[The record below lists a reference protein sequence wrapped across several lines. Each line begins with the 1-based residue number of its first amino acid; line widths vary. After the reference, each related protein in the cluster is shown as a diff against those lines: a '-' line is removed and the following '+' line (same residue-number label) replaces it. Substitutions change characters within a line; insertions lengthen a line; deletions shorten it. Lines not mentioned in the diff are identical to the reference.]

1 MERLGM
7 LRGVR
12 MASVGAF
19 VLIRRMLRLI
29 CGRRFALIT
38 VAMAIVVAYQ
48 LTDDLFIS
56 YGTVGAD
63 SLLGIDLPPLFMAA
77 MTMGG
82 SEAFA
87 LLLPL
92 ALLADS
98 AWSFRNGYLSLLV
111 ARGVDSVRLSLS
123 CMAAFMIATVL
134 SFAVVAL
141 ATGAVCAL
149 VCSGS
154 FETELINMADTDFAP
169 MLSWGAAGSAG
180 LIALQLV
187 SCLAIAAVTGFIA
200 LAVPRPIFA
209 MVFWPALWA
218 IQCFTPVGSA
228 LWSCSLPSTWAP
240 PDLFGFIAG
249 LPLGDARL
257 VVPYLLDVLLV
268 AVAMV
273 AVSVGAAAM
282 VHGSVARDR
291 RWALWRKSCV

>member
-1 MERLGM
+1 M
-7 LRGVR
+7 LLRQLLR
-12 MASVGAF
+12 M
-19 VLIRRMLRLI
+19 I
-29 CGRRFALIT
+29 CRRRFLVFTAT
-38 VAMAIVVAYQ
+38 MTFVVLYQ
-48 LTDDLFIS
+48 LADDLYVS
-56 YGTVGAD
+56 YGVVGAD
-63 SLLGIDLPPLFMAA
+63 NLLGIDLPPLFMASMA
-77 MTMGG
+77 LGG

-92 ALLADS
+92 VLFADS
-98 AWSFRNGYLSLLV
+98 AWSFKNGYLSLLV
-111 ARGVDSVRLSLS
+111 AKGVDPVRLSLS
-123 CMAAFMIATVL
+123 CMAALMIATML

-141 ATGAVCAL
+141 VTGAVCAL

-154 FETELINMADTDFAP
+154 FETGLINMADTDFAP

-187 SCLAIAAVTGFIA
+187 SCLAIATMTGSIA

-218 IQCFTPVGSA
+218 IQRFTPVGSA

>member
-1 MERLGM
+1 M
-7 LRGVR
+7 LLRQLLR
-12 MASVGAF
+12 MICRRRFLVFTATMAF
-19 VLIRRMLRLI
+19 VVL
-29 CGRRFALIT
+29 
-38 VAMAIVVAYQ
+38 YQ
-48 LTDDLFIS
+48 LADDLYVS
-56 YGTVGAD
+56 YGVVGAD
-63 SLLGIDLPPLFMAA
+63 NLLGIDLPPLFMASMA
-77 MTMGG
+77 LGG

-92 ALLADS
+92 VLFADS
-98 AWSFRNGYLSLLV
+98 AWSFKNGYLSLLV
-111 ARGVDSVRLSLS
+111 AKGVDPVRLSLS
-123 CMAAFMIATVL
+123 CMAALMIATML
-134 SFAVVAL
+134 SFAVVVL
-141 ATGAVCAL
+141 VTGAVCAL

-154 FETELINMADTDFAP
+154 FETGLINMADTDFAP

-187 SCLAIAAVTGFIA
+187 SCLAIATMTGSIA

-218 IQCFTPVGSA
+218 IQRFTPVGSA

>member
-1 MERLGM
+1 M
-7 LRGVR
+7 LLRQLLR
-12 MASVGAF
+12 MICRRRFLVFTATMAF
-19 VLIRRMLRLI
+19 VVL
-29 CGRRFALIT
+29 
-38 VAMAIVVAYQ
+38 YQ
-48 LTDDLFIS
+48 LADDLYVS
-56 YGTVGAD
+56 YGVVGAD
-63 SLLGIDLPPLFMAA
+63 NLLGIDLPPLFMASMA
-77 MTMGG
+77 LGG

-92 ALLADS
+92 VLFADS
-98 AWSFRNGYLSLLV
+98 AWSFKNGYLSLLV
-111 ARGVDSVRLSLS
+111 AKGVDPVRLSLS
-123 CMAAFMIATVL
+123 CMVALMIATML

-141 ATGAVCAL
+141 VTGAVCAL

-154 FETELINMADTDFAP
+154 FETGPINMADTDFAP

-187 SCLAIAAVTGFIA
+187 SCLAIATMTGSIA

-218 IQCFTPVGSA
+218 IQRFTPVGSA

-291 RWALWRKSCV
+291 RWALWQKSCV

>member
-1 MERLGM
+1 M
-7 LRGVR
+7 LLRQLLR
-12 MASVGAF
+12 MICRRRFLVFTATMAF
-19 VLIRRMLRLI
+19 VVL
-29 CGRRFALIT
+29 
-38 VAMAIVVAYQ
+38 YQ
-48 LTDDLFIS
+48 LADDLYVS
-56 YGTVGAD
+56 YGVVGAD
-63 SLLGIDLPPLFMAA
+63 NLLGIDLPPLFMASMA
-77 MTMGG
+77 LGG

-92 ALLADS
+92 VLFADS
-98 AWSFRNGYLSLLV
+98 AWSFKNGYLSLLV
-111 ARGVDSVRLSLS
+111 AKGVDPVRLSLS
-123 CMAAFMIATVL
+123 CMAALMIATML

-141 ATGAVCAL
+141 VTGTVCAL

-154 FETELINMADTDFAP
+154 FETGLINMADTDFAP

-187 SCLAIAAVTGFIA
+187 SCLAIATMTGSIA

-218 IQCFTPVGSA
+218 IQRFTPVGSA

>member
-1 MERLGM
+1 MRQL
-7 LRGVR
+7 LRMICRRRFLVFTAT
-12 MASVGAF
+12 MAF
-19 VLIRRMLRLI
+19 VVL
-29 CGRRFALIT
+29 
-38 VAMAIVVAYQ
+38 YQ
-48 LTDDLFIS
+48 LADDLYVS
-56 YGTVGAD
+56 YGVVGAD
-63 SLLGIDLPPLFMAA
+63 NLLGIDLPPLFMASMA
-77 MTMGG
+77 LGG

-92 ALLADS
+92 VLFADS
-98 AWSFRNGYLSLLV
+98 AWSFKNGYLSLLV
-111 ARGVDSVRLSLS
+111 AKGVDPVRLSLS
-123 CMAAFMIATVL
+123 CMAALMIATML

-141 ATGAVCAL
+141 VTGAVCAL

-154 FETELINMADTDFAP
+154 FETGLINMADTDFAP

-187 SCLAIAAVTGFIA
+187 SCLAIATMTGSIA

-218 IQCFTPVGSA
+218 IQRFTPVGSA

>member
-1 MERLGM
+1 M
-7 LRGVR
+7 LLRQLLR
-12 MASVGAF
+12 MICRRRFLVFTATMAF
-19 VLIRRMLRLI
+19 VVL
-29 CGRRFALIT
+29 
-38 VAMAIVVAYQ
+38 YQ
-48 LTDDLFIS
+48 LADDLYVS
-56 YGTVGAD
+56 YGVVGAD
-63 SLLGIDLPPLFMAA
+63 NLLGIDLPPLFMASMA
-77 MTMGG
+77 LGG

-92 ALLADS
+92 VLFADS
-98 AWSFRNGYLSLLV
+98 AWSFKNGYLSLLV
-111 ARGVDSVRLSLS
+111 AKGVDPVRLSLS
-123 CMAAFMIATVL
+123 CMAALMIATML
-134 SFAVVAL
+134 SFAVVVL
-141 ATGAVCAL
+141 VTGTVCAL

-154 FETELINMADTDFAP
+154 FETGLINMADTDFAP

-187 SCLAIAAVTGFIA
+187 SCLAIATMTGSIA

-218 IQCFTPVGSA
+218 IQRFTPVVSA

>member
-1 MERLGM
+1 M
-7 LRGVR
+7 LLRQLLR
-12 MASVGAF
+12 MICRRRFLVFTATMAF
-19 VLIRRMLRLI
+19 VVL
-29 CGRRFALIT
+29 
-38 VAMAIVVAYQ
+38 YQ
-48 LTDDLFIS
+48 LADDLYVS
-56 YGTVGAD
+56 YGVVGAD
-63 SLLGIDLPPLFMAA
+63 NLLGIDLPPLFMASMA
-77 MTMGG
+77 LGG
-82 SEAFA
+82 SEAFT

-92 ALLADS
+92 VLFADS
-98 AWSFRNGYLSLLV
+98 AWSFKNGYLSLLV
-111 ARGVDSVRLSLS
+111 AKGVDPVRLSLS
-123 CMAAFMIATVL
+123 CMAALMIATML

-141 ATGAVCAL
+141 VTGAVCAL

-154 FETELINMADTDFAP
+154 FETGLINMADTDFAP

-187 SCLAIAAVTGFIA
+187 SCFAIATMTGSIA

-240 PDLFGFIAG
+240 PDLFGFISG

-282 VHGSVARDR
+282 VHGSVARDW

>member
-1 MERLGM
+1 M
-7 LRGVR
+7 LLRQLLR
-12 MASVGAF
+12 MICRRRFLVFTATMAF
-19 VLIRRMLRLI
+19 VVL
-29 CGRRFALIT
+29 
-38 VAMAIVVAYQ
+38 YQ
-48 LTDDLFIS
+48 LADDLYVS
-56 YGTVGAD
+56 YGVVGAD
-63 SLLGIDLPPLFMAA
+63 NLLGIDLPPLFMASMA
-77 MTMGG
+77 LGG

-92 ALLADS
+92 VLFADS
-98 AWSFRNGYLSLLV
+98 AWSFKNGYLSLLV
-111 ARGVDSVRLSLS
+111 AKGVDPVRLSLS
-123 CMAAFMIATVL
+123 CMAALMIATML

-141 ATGAVCAL
+141 VTGAVCAL

-154 FETELINMADTDFAP
+154 FETGLINMADTDFAP

-187 SCLAIAAVTGFIA
+187 SCLAIATMTGSIA

-218 IQCFTPVGSA
+218 IQRFTPVGSA

>member
-1 MERLGM
+1 M
-7 LRGVR
+7 LLRQLLR
-12 MASVGAF
+12 MICRRRFLVFTATMAF
-19 VLIRRMLRLI
+19 VVL
-29 CGRRFALIT
+29 
-38 VAMAIVVAYQ
+38 YQ
-48 LTDDLFIS
+48 LADDLYVS
-56 YGTVGAD
+56 YGVVGAD
-63 SLLGIDLPPLFMAA
+63 NLLGIDLPPLFMVSMAL
-77 MTMGG
+77 GG

-92 ALLADS
+92 VLFADS
-98 AWSFRNGYLSLLV
+98 AWSFKNGYLSLLV
-111 ARGVDSVRLSLS
+111 AKGVDPVRLSLS
-123 CMAAFMIATVL
+123 CMAALMIATML

-141 ATGAVCAL
+141 VTGAVCAL

-154 FETELINMADTDFAP
+154 FETGLINMADTDFAP

-187 SCLAIAAVTGFIA
+187 SCLAIATMTGFIA

-218 IQCFTPVGSA
+218 IQRFTPVGSA
-228 LWSCSLPSTWAP
+228 LWSCSLPGTWAP

>member
-1 MERLGM
+1 M
-7 LRGVR
+7 LLRQLLR
-12 MASVGAF
+12 MICRRRFLVFTATMAF
-19 VLIRRMLRLI
+19 VVL
-29 CGRRFALIT
+29 
-38 VAMAIVVAYQ
+38 YQ
-48 LTDDLFIS
+48 LADDLYVS
-56 YGTVGAD
+56 YGVVGAD
-63 SLLGIDLPPLFMAA
+63 NLLGIDLPPLFMASMA
-77 MTMGG
+77 LGG

-92 ALLADS
+92 VLFADS
-98 AWSFRNGYLSLLV
+98 TWSFKNGYLSLLV
-111 ARGVDSVRLSLS
+111 AKGVDPVRLSLS
-123 CMAAFMIATVL
+123 CMAALMIATML

-141 ATGAVCAL
+141 VTGAVCAL

-154 FETELINMADTDFAP
+154 FETGLINMADTDFAP

-187 SCLAIAAVTGFIA
+187 SCLAIATMTGSIA
-200 LAVPRPIFA
+200 LAVPRPIVA

-218 IQCFTPVGSA
+218 IQRFTPVGSA

-257 VVPYLLDVLLV
+257 VVPYLLEVLLV

>member
-1 MERLGM
+1 M
-7 LRGVR
+7 LLRQLLR
-12 MASVGAF
+12 M
-19 VLIRRMLRLI
+19 I
-29 CGRRFALIT
+29 CRRRFLVFTATMAL
-38 VAMAIVVAYQ
+38 VVLYQ
-48 LTDDLFIS
+48 LADDLYVS
-56 YGTVGAD
+56 YGVVGAD
-63 SLLGIDLPPLFMAA
+63 NLLGIDLPPLFMAA

-98 AWSFRNGYLSLLV
+98 TWSFKNGYLSLLV
-111 ARGVDSVRLSLS
+111 AKGVDPVRLSLS
-123 CMAAFMIATVL
+123 CMVALMIATML
-134 SFAVVAL
+134 SFAVVTL
-141 ATGAVCAL
+141 VTGAVCAL

-154 FETELINMADTDFAP
+154 FETGLINMADTDFAP

-187 SCLAIAAVTGFIA
+187 SCLAIATMTGSIA

-218 IQCFTPVGSA
+218 IQRFTPVGSA

>member
-1 MERLGM
+1 M
-7 LRGVR
+7 LLRQLLR
-12 MASVGAF
+12 MICRRRFLVFTATMAF
-19 VLIRRMLRLI
+19 VVL
-29 CGRRFALIT
+29 
-38 VAMAIVVAYQ
+38 YQ
-48 LTDDLFIS
+48 LADDLYVS
-56 YGTVGAD
+56 YGVVGAD
-63 SLLGIDLPPLFMAA
+63 NLLGIDLPPLFMASMA
-77 MTMGG
+77 LGG

-92 ALLADS
+92 VLFADS
-98 AWSFRNGYLSLLV
+98 AWSFKNGYLSLLV
-111 ARGVDSVRLSLS
+111 AKGVDPVRLSLS
-123 CMAAFMIATVL
+123 CMAALMIATML
-134 SFAVVAL
+134 SFAVVVL
-141 ATGAVCAL
+141 VTGTVCAL

-154 FETELINMADTDFAP
+154 FETGLINMADTDFAP

-187 SCLAIAAVTGFIA
+187 SCLAIATMTGSIA

-218 IQCFTPVGSA
+218 IQRFTPVGSA

>member
-1 MERLGM
+1 M
-7 LRGVR
+7 LLRQLLR
-12 MASVGAF
+12 MICRRRFLVFTATMAF
-19 VLIRRMLRLI
+19 VVL
-29 CGRRFALIT
+29 
-38 VAMAIVVAYQ
+38 YQ
-48 LTDDLFIS
+48 LADDLYVS

-63 SLLGIDLPPLFMAA
+63 NLLGIDLPPLFMVSMAL
-77 MTMGG
+77 GG

-92 ALLADS
+92 VLFADG
-98 AWSFRNGYLSLLV
+98 AWSFKNGYLSLLV
-111 ARGVDSVRLSLS
+111 AKGVDPVRLSLS
-123 CMAAFMIATVL
+123 CMVALMIATML

-141 ATGAVCAL
+141 VTGAVCAL

-154 FETELINMADTDFAP
+154 FETGLINMADTDFAP

-187 SCLAIAAVTGFIA
+187 SCLAIATMTGAIA

-218 IQCFTPVGSA
+218 IQRFTPVGSA

>member
-1 MERLGM
+1 M
-7 LRGVR
+7 LLRQLLR
-12 MASVGAF
+12 MICRRRFLVFTATMAF
-19 VLIRRMLRLI
+19 VVL
-29 CGRRFALIT
+29 
-38 VAMAIVVAYQ
+38 YQ
-48 LTDDLFIS
+48 LADDLYVS
-56 YGTVGAD
+56 YGVVGAD
-63 SLLGIDLPPLFMAA
+63 NLLGIDLPPLFMASMA
-77 MTMGG
+77 LGG

-92 ALLADS
+92 VLFADS
-98 AWSFRNGYLSLLV
+98 AWSFKNGYLSLLV

-123 CMAAFMIATVL
+123 CMAAFMIATML

-141 ATGAVCAL
+141 VTGAVCAL

-154 FETELINMADTDFAP
+154 FETGLINTADTDFAP

-187 SCLAIAAVTGFIA
+187 SCLAIATMTGSIA

-218 IQCFTPVGSA
+218 IQRFTPVGSA

>member
-1 MERLGM
+1 M
-7 LRGVR
+7 LLRQLLR
-12 MASVGAF
+12 MICRRRFLVFTATMAF
-19 VLIRRMLRLI
+19 VVL
-29 CGRRFALIT
+29 
-38 VAMAIVVAYQ
+38 YQ
-48 LTDDLFIS
+48 LADDLYVS
-56 YGTVGAD
+56 YGVVGAD
-63 SLLGIDLPPLFMAA
+63 NLLGIDLPPLFMASMA
-77 MTMGG
+77 LGG

-92 ALLADS
+92 VLFADS
-98 AWSFRNGYLSLLV
+98 AWSFKNGYLSLLV
-111 ARGVDSVRLSLS
+111 AKGVDPVRLSLS
-123 CMAAFMIATVL
+123 CMAALMIATML

-141 ATGAVCAL
+141 VTGAVCAL

-154 FETELINMADTDFAP
+154 FETGLINMADTDFAP

-187 SCLAIAAVTGFIA
+187 SCFAIAAVTGSIA

-209 MVFWPALWA
+209 MVFWPVLWA
-218 IQCFTPVGSA
+218 IQRFTPVGSA

>member
-1 MERLGM
+1 M
-7 LRGVR
+7 LLRQLLR
-12 MASVGAF
+12 MICRRRFLVFTATMAF
-19 VLIRRMLRLI
+19 VVL
-29 CGRRFALIT
+29 
-38 VAMAIVVAYQ
+38 YQ
-48 LTDDLFIS
+48 LADDLYVS
-56 YGTVGAD
+56 YGVVGAD
-63 SLLGIDLPPLFMAA
+63 NLLGIDLPPLFMASMA
-77 MTMGG
+77 LGG

-87 LLLPL
+87 LLLPFVL
-92 ALLADS
+92 FADS
-98 AWSFRNGYLSLLV
+98 TWSFKNGYLSLLV
-111 ARGVDSVRLSLS
+111 AKGVDPVRLSLS
-123 CMAAFMIATVL
+123 CMAALMIATML

-141 ATGAVCAL
+141 VTGAVCAL

-154 FETELINMADTDFAP
+154 FETGLINMADTDFAP

-187 SCLAIAAVTGFIA
+187 SCLAIATMTGSIA

-218 IQCFTPVGSA
+218 IQRFTPVGSA

>member
-1 MERLGM
+1 MRQL
-7 LRGVR
+7 LRMICRRRFLVFTAT
-12 MASVGAF
+12 MAF
-19 VLIRRMLRLI
+19 VVL
-29 CGRRFALIT
+29 
-38 VAMAIVVAYQ
+38 YQ
-48 LTDDLFIS
+48 LADDLYVS
-56 YGTVGAD
+56 YGVVGAD
-63 SLLGIDLPPLFMAA
+63 NLLGIDLPPLFMASMA
-77 MTMGG
+77 LGG

-92 ALLADS
+92 VLFADS
-98 AWSFRNGYLSLLV
+98 AWSFKNGYLSLLV
-111 ARGVDSVRLSLS
+111 AKGVDPVRLSLS
-123 CMAAFMIATVL
+123 CMAALMIATML
-134 SFAVVAL
+134 SFAVVVL
-141 ATGAVCAL
+141 VTGTVCAL

-154 FETELINMADTDFAP
+154 FETGLINMADTDFAP

-187 SCLAIAAVTGFIA
+187 SCLAIATMTGSIA

-218 IQCFTPVGSA
+218 IQRFTPVGSA
-228 LWSCSLPSTWAP
+228 LWSSTWAP

-249 LPLGDARL
+249 LPLRDARL

>member
-1 MERLGM
+1 M
-7 LRGVR
+7 LLRQLLR
-12 MASVGAF
+12 MICRRRFLVFTATMAF
-19 VLIRRMLRLI
+19 VVL
-29 CGRRFALIT
+29 
-38 VAMAIVVAYQ
+38 YQ
-48 LTDDLFIS
+48 LADDLYVS
-56 YGTVGAD
+56 YGVVGAD
-63 SLLGIDLPPLFMAA
+63 NLLGIDLPPLFMASMA
-77 MTMGG
+77 LGG

-92 ALLADS
+92 VLFADS
-98 AWSFRNGYLSLLV
+98 AWSFKNGYLSLLV
-111 ARGVDSVRLSLS
+111 AKGVDPVRLSLS
-123 CMAAFMIATVL
+123 CMVALMIATML

-141 ATGAVCAL
+141 VTGAVCAL

-154 FETELINMADTDFAP
+154 FETGLINMADTDFAP
-169 MLSWGAAGSAG
+169 MLSWGAAMSAG

-187 SCLAIAAVTGFIA
+187 SCLAIATMTGSIA

-218 IQCFTPVGSA
+218 IQRFTPVGSA

>member
-1 MERLGM
+1 M
-7 LRGVR
+7 LLRQLLR
-12 MASVGAF
+12 MICRRRFLVFTATMAF
-19 VLIRRMLRLI
+19 VVL
-29 CGRRFALIT
+29 
-38 VAMAIVVAYQ
+38 YQ
-48 LTDDLFIS
+48 LADDLYVS
-56 YGTVGAD
+56 YGVVGAD
-63 SLLGIDLPPLFMAA
+63 NLLGIDLPPLFMASMA
-77 MTMGG
+77 LGG

-92 ALLADS
+92 VLFADS
-98 AWSFRNGYLSLLV
+98 AWSFKNGYLSLLV
-111 ARGVDSVRLSLS
+111 AKGVDPVRLSLS
-123 CMAAFMIATVL
+123 CMVALMIATML

-141 ATGAVCAL
+141 VTGAVCAL

-154 FETELINMADTDFAP
+154 FETGLINTADTDFAP

-187 SCLAIAAVTGFIA
+187 SCLAIATMTGSIA

-218 IQCFTPVGSA
+218 IQRFTPVGSA

-257 VVPYLLDVLLV
+257 VVPYLLNVLLV

>member
-1 MERLGM
+1 M
-7 LRGVR
+7 LLRQLLR
-12 MASVGAF
+12 MICRRRFLVFTATMAF
-19 VLIRRMLRLI
+19 VVL
-29 CGRRFALIT
+29 
-38 VAMAIVVAYQ
+38 YQ
-48 LTDDLFIS
+48 LADDLYVS
-56 YGTVGAD
+56 YGVVGAD
-63 SLLGIDLPPLFMAA
+63 NLLGIDLPPLFMASMA
-77 MTMGG
+77 LGG

-92 ALLADS
+92 VLFADS
-98 AWSFRNGYLSLLV
+98 TWSFKNGYLSLLV
-111 ARGVDSVRLSLS
+111 AKGVDPVRLSLS
-123 CMAAFMIATVL
+123 CMVALMIATML

-141 ATGAVCAL
+141 VTGAVCAL

-154 FETELINMADTDFAP
+154 FETGLINMADTDFAP

-187 SCLAIAAVTGFIA
+187 SCLAIATMTGSIA

-218 IQCFTPVGSA
+218 IQRFTPVGSA

>member
-1 MERLGM
+1 
-7 LRGVR
+7 
-12 MASVGAF
+12 
-19 VLIRRMLRLI
+19 
-29 CGRRFALIT
+29 
-38 VAMAIVVAYQ
+38 
-48 LTDDLFIS
+48 
-56 YGTVGAD
+56 
-63 SLLGIDLPPLFMAA
+63 MAA
-77 MTMGG
+77 
-82 SEAFA
+82 
-87 LLLPL
+87 L
-92 ALLADS
+92 
-98 AWSFRNGYLSLLV
+98 
-111 ARGVDSVRLSLS
+111 
-123 CMAAFMIATVL
+123 MIATML
-134 SFAVVAL
+134 SFAVVVL
-141 ATGAVCAL
+141 VTGTVCAL

-154 FETELINMADTDFAP
+154 FETGLINMADTDFAP

-187 SCLAIAAVTGFIA
+187 SCLAIATMTGSIA

-218 IQCFTPVGSA
+218 IQRFTPVGSA

>member
-1 MERLGM
+1 M
-7 LRGVR
+7 LLRQLLR
-12 MASVGAF
+12 MICRRRFLVFTATMAF
-19 VLIRRMLRLI
+19 VVL
-29 CGRRFALIT
+29 
-38 VAMAIVVAYQ
+38 YQ
-48 LTDDLFIS
+48 LADDLYVS
-56 YGTVGAD
+56 YGVVGAD
-63 SLLGIDLPPLFMAA
+63 NLLGIDLPPLFMASMA
-77 MTMGG
+77 LGG

-92 ALLADS
+92 VLFADS
-98 AWSFRNGYLSLLV
+98 AWSFKNGYLSLLV
-111 ARGVDSVRLSLS
+111 AKGVDPVRLSLS
-123 CMAAFMIATVL
+123 CMVALMIATML

-141 ATGAVCAL
+141 VTGAVCAL

-154 FETELINMADTDFAP
+154 FETGLINMADTDFAP
-169 MLSWGAAGSAG
+169 MISWGAAGSAG

-187 SCLAIAAVTGFIA
+187 SCLAIATMTGSIA

-218 IQCFTPVGSA
+218 IQRFTPVGGA

>member
-1 MERLGM
+1 M
-7 LRGVR
+7 LLRQLLR
-12 MASVGAF
+12 MICRRRFLIFTATMAF
-19 VLIRRMLRLI
+19 VVL
-29 CGRRFALIT
+29 
-38 VAMAIVVAYQ
+38 YQ
-48 LTDDLFIS
+48 LADDLYVS
-56 YGTVGAD
+56 YGVVGAD
-63 SLLGIDLPPLFMAA
+63 NLLGIDLPPLFMASMA
-77 MTMGG
+77 IGG

-98 AWSFRNGYLSLLV
+98 AWSFKNGYLSLLV

-123 CMAAFMIATVL
+123 CMAAFMIATML

-141 ATGAVCAL
+141 VTGAVCAL

-154 FETELINMADTDFAP
+154 FETGLINMADTDFVP
-169 MLSWGAAGSAG
+169 MLSWGSAGSAG

-187 SCLAIAAVTGFIA
+187 SCLAIAAVTGLIA
-200 LAVPRPIFA
+200 FAVPRPIFA

-218 IQCFTPVGSA
+218 IQRFTPVGSA

>member
-1 MERLGM
+1 M
-7 LRGVR
+7 LLRQLLR
-12 MASVGAF
+12 MICRRRFLVFTATMAF
-19 VLIRRMLRLI
+19 VVL
-29 CGRRFALIT
+29 
-38 VAMAIVVAYQ
+38 YQ
-48 LTDDLFIS
+48 LADDLYVS
-56 YGTVGAD
+56 YGVVGAD
-63 SLLGIDLPPLFMAA
+63 NLLGIDLPPLFMASMA
-77 MTMGG
+77 LGG

-92 ALLADS
+92 VLFADS
-98 AWSFRNGYLSLLV
+98 AWSFKNGHLSLLV
-111 ARGVDSVRLSLS
+111 AKGVDPVRLSLS
-123 CMAAFMIATVL
+123 CMVALMIATML

-141 ATGAVCAL
+141 VTGAVCAL

-154 FETELINMADTDFAP
+154 FETGLINMADTDFAP

-187 SCLAIAAVTGFIA
+187 SCLAIATMTGSIA

-218 IQCFTPVGSA
+218 IQRFTPVGSA
-228 LWSCSLPSTWAP
+228 LWSCSLPGTWAP

>member
-1 MERLGM
+1 M
-7 LRGVR
+7 LLRQLLR
-12 MASVGAF
+12 MICRRRFLVFTATMAF
-19 VLIRRMLRLI
+19 VVL
-29 CGRRFALIT
+29 
-38 VAMAIVVAYQ
+38 YQ
-48 LTDDLFIS
+48 LADDLYVS
-56 YGTVGAD
+56 YGVVGAD
-63 SLLGIDLPPLFMAA
+63 NLLGIDLPPLFMASMA
-77 MTMGG
+77 LGG

-92 ALLADS
+92 VLFADS
-98 AWSFRNGYLSLLV
+98 AWSFKNGYLSLLV
-111 ARGVDSVRLSLS
+111 AKGVDPVRLSLS
-123 CMAAFMIATVL
+123 CMVALMIATML

-141 ATGAVCAL
+141 VTGAVCAL

-154 FETELINMADTDFAP
+154 FETGLINTADTDFAP

-187 SCLAIAAVTGFIA
+187 SCLAIATMTGSIA
-200 LAVPRPIFA
+200 LAAPRPIFA

-218 IQCFTPVGSA
+218 IQRFTPVGSA

>member
-1 MERLGM
+1 M
-7 LRGVR
+7 LLRQLLR
-12 MASVGAF
+12 MICRRRFLVFTATMAF
-19 VLIRRMLRLI
+19 VVL
-29 CGRRFALIT
+29 
-38 VAMAIVVAYQ
+38 YQ
-48 LTDDLFIS
+48 LADDLYVS
-56 YGTVGAD
+56 YGVVGAD
-63 SLLGIDLPPLFMAA
+63 NLLGIDLPPLFMASMA
-77 MTMGG
+77 LGG

-87 LLLPL
+87 LLLPFVL
-92 ALLADS
+92 FADS
-98 AWSFRNGYLSLLV
+98 TWSFKNGHLSLLV
-111 ARGVDSVRLSLS
+111 AKGVDPVRLSLS
-123 CMAAFMIATVL
+123 CMAALMIATML

-141 ATGAVCAL
+141 VTGAVCAL

-154 FETELINMADTDFAP
+154 FETGLINMADTDFAP

-187 SCLAIAAVTGFIA
+187 SCLAIATMTGSIA

-218 IQCFTPVGSA
+218 IQRFTPVGSA

>member
-1 MERLGM
+1 M
-7 LRGVR
+7 LLRQLLR
-12 MASVGAF
+12 M
-19 VLIRRMLRLI
+19 I
-29 CGRRFALIT
+29 CRRRFLVFTAT
-38 VAMAIVVAYQ
+38 MAFIVLYQ
-48 LTDDLFIS
+48 LADDLYVS
-56 YGTVGAD
+56 YGVVGAD
-63 SLLGIDLPPLFMAA
+63 NLLGIDLPPLFMASMA
-77 MTMGG
+77 LGG

-92 ALLADS
+92 VLFADS
-98 AWSFRNGYLSLLV
+98 AWSFKNGYLSLLV
-111 ARGVDSVRLSLS
+111 AKGVDPVRLSLS
-123 CMAAFMIATVL
+123 CMAALMIATML

-141 ATGAVCAL
+141 VTGAVCAL

-154 FETELINMADTDFAP
+154 FETGLINMADTDFAP

-187 SCLAIAAVTGFIA
+187 SCLAIATMTGSIA

-218 IQCFTPVGSA
+218 IQRFTPVGSA

-240 PDLFGFIAG
+240 PDLFGFIEG

>member
-1 MERLGM
+1 M
-7 LRGVR
+7 LLRQLLR
-12 MASVGAF
+12 MICRRRFLVFTATMAF
-19 VLIRRMLRLI
+19 VVL
-29 CGRRFALIT
+29 
-38 VAMAIVVAYQ
+38 YQ
-48 LTDDLFIS
+48 LADDLYVS
-56 YGTVGAD
+56 YGVVGAD
-63 SLLGIDLPPLFMAA
+63 NLLGIDLPPLFMASMA
-77 MTMGG
+77 LGG

-92 ALLADS
+92 VLFADS
-98 AWSFRNGYLSLLV
+98 AWSFKNGYLSLLV
-111 ARGVDSVRLSLS
+111 AKGVDPVRLSLS
-123 CMAAFMIATVL
+123 CMAALMIATML
-134 SFAVVAL
+134 SFAVVVL
-141 ATGAVCAL
+141 VTGTVCAL

-154 FETELINMADTDFAP
+154 FETGLINMADTDFAP

-180 LIALQLV
+180 LIALQLL
-187 SCLAIAAVTGFIA
+187 SCLAIATMTGSIA

-218 IQCFTPVGSA
+218 IQRFTPVGSA

>member
-1 MERLGM
+1 M
-7 LRGVR
+7 LLRQLLR
-12 MASVGAF
+12 MICRRRFLVFTATMAF
-19 VLIRRMLRLI
+19 VVL
-29 CGRRFALIT
+29 
-38 VAMAIVVAYQ
+38 YQ
-48 LTDDLFIS
+48 LADDLYVS
-56 YGTVGAD
+56 YGVVGAD
-63 SLLGIDLPPLFMAA
+63 NLLGIDLPPLFMASMA
-77 MTMGG
+77 LGG
-82 SEAFA
+82 SEAFT

-92 ALLADS
+92 VLFADS
-98 AWSFRNGYLSLLV
+98 AWSFKNGYLSLLV
-111 ARGVDSVRLSLS
+111 AKGVDPVRLSLS
-123 CMAAFMIATVL
+123 CMAALMIATML

-141 ATGAVCAL
+141 VTGAVCAL

-154 FETELINMADTDFAP
+154 FETGLINMADTDFAP

-187 SCLAIAAVTGFIA
+187 SCLAIATMTGSIA

-218 IQCFTPVGSA
+218 IQRFTPVGSA

>member
-1 MERLGM
+1 M
-7 LRGVR
+7 LLRQLLR
-12 MASVGAF
+12 M
-19 VLIRRMLRLI
+19 I
-29 CGRRFALIT
+29 CRRRFLVFTATMAL
-38 VAMAIVVAYQ
+38 VVLCQ
-48 LTDDLFIS
+48 LADDLYVS
-56 YGTVGAD
+56 YGVVGAD
-63 SLLGIDLPPLFMAA
+63 NLLGIDLPPLFMAA

-98 AWSFRNGYLSLLV
+98 TWSFKNGYLSLLV
-111 ARGVDSVRLSLS
+111 AKGVDPVRLSLS
-123 CMAAFMIATVL
+123 CMVALMIATML
-134 SFAVVAL
+134 SFAVVTL
-141 ATGAVCAL
+141 VTGAVCAL

-154 FETELINMADTDFAP
+154 FETGLINMADTDFAP

-187 SCLAIAAVTGFIA
+187 SCLAIATMTGSIA

-218 IQCFTPVGSA
+218 IQRFTPVGSA

>member
-1 MERLGM
+1 M
-7 LRGVR
+7 LLRQLLR
-12 MASVGAF
+12 MICRRRFLVFTATMAF
-19 VLIRRMLRLI
+19 VVL
-29 CGRRFALIT
+29 
-38 VAMAIVVAYQ
+38 YQ
-48 LTDDLFIS
+48 LADDLYVS
-56 YGTVGAD
+56 YGVVGAD
-63 SLLGIDLPPLFMAA
+63 NLLGIDLPPLFMASMA
-77 MTMGG
+77 LGG

-92 ALLADS
+92 VLFADS
-98 AWSFRNGYLSLLV
+98 TWSFKNGYLSLLV
-111 ARGVDSVRLSLS
+111 AKGVDPVRLSLS
-123 CMAAFMIATVL
+123 CMAALMIATML

-141 ATGAVCAL
+141 VTGAVCAL

-154 FETELINMADTDFAP
+154 FETGLINMADTDFAP

-187 SCLAIAAVTGFIA
+187 SCLAIATMTGSIA

-218 IQCFTPVGSA
+218 IQRFTPVGSA

-268 AVAMV
+268 AVAML

>member
-1 MERLGM
+1 MRQL
-7 LRGVR
+7 LRMICRRRFLVFTAT
-12 MASVGAF
+12 MAF
-19 VLIRRMLRLI
+19 VVL
-29 CGRRFALIT
+29 
-38 VAMAIVVAYQ
+38 YQ
-48 LTDDLFIS
+48 LADDLYVS
-56 YGTVGAD
+56 YGVVGAD
-63 SLLGIDLPPLFMAA
+63 NLLGIDLPPLFMVSMAL
-77 MTMGG
+77 GG

-92 ALLADS
+92 VLFADS
-98 AWSFRNGYLSLLV
+98 AWSFKNGYLSLLV
-111 ARGVDSVRLSLS
+111 AKGVDPVRLSLS
-123 CMAAFMIATVL
+123 CMAALMIATML

-141 ATGAVCAL
+141 VTGAVCAL
-149 VCSGS
+149 VCRGS
-154 FETELINMADTDFAP
+154 FETGLINMADTDFAP

-187 SCLAIAAVTGFIA
+187 SCLAIATMTGSIA

-218 IQCFTPVGSA
+218 IQRFTPVGSA

>member
-1 MERLGM
+1 M
-7 LRGVR
+7 LLRQLLR
-12 MASVGAF
+12 MICRRRFLVFTATMAF
-19 VLIRRMLRLI
+19 VVL
-29 CGRRFALIT
+29 
-38 VAMAIVVAYQ
+38 YQ
-48 LTDDLFIS
+48 LADDLYVS
-56 YGTVGAD
+56 YGVVGAD
-63 SLLGIDLPPLFMAA
+63 NLLGIDLPPLFMASMA
-77 MTMGG
+77 LGG

-92 ALLADS
+92 VLFADS
-98 AWSFRNGYLSLLV
+98 AWSFKNGYLSLLV
-111 ARGVDSVRLSLS
+111 AKGVDPVRLSLS
-123 CMAAFMIATVL
+123 CMAALMIATML

-141 ATGAVCAL
+141 VTGAVCAL

-154 FETELINMADTDFAP
+154 FETGLINMADTDFAP
-169 MLSWGAAGSAG
+169 MLSWGAAMSAG

-187 SCLAIAAVTGFIA
+187 SCLAIATMTGSIA

-218 IQCFTPVGSA
+218 IQRFTPVGSA

>member
-1 MERLGM
+1 MRLL
-7 LRGVR
+7 LRMICRRRFLVFTAT
-12 MASVGAF
+12 MAF
-19 VLIRRMLRLI
+19 VVL
-29 CGRRFALIT
+29 
-38 VAMAIVVAYQ
+38 YQ
-48 LTDDLFIS
+48 LADDLYVS
-56 YGTVGAD
+56 YGVVGAD
-63 SLLGIDLPPLFMAA
+63 NLLGIDLPPLFMASMA
-77 MTMGG
+77 LGG
-82 SEAFA
+82 SKAFA

-92 ALLADS
+92 VLLADS
-98 AWSFRNGYLSLLV
+98 TWSFKNGYLSLLV
-111 ARGVDSVRLSLS
+111 AKGVDPVRLSLS
-123 CMAAFMIATVL
+123 CMVALMIATML

-141 ATGAVCAL
+141 VTGAVCAL

-154 FETELINMADTDFAP
+154 FETGLINMADTDFAP

-187 SCLAIAAVTGFIA
+187 SCLAIATMTGSIA

-218 IQCFTPVGSA
+218 IQRFTPVGSA

-273 AVSVGAAAM
+273 AVSIGAAAM

>member
-1 MERLGM
+1 M
-7 LRGVR
+7 LLRQLLR
-12 MASVGAF
+12 MICRRRFLVFTATMAF
-19 VLIRRMLRLI
+19 VVL
-29 CGRRFALIT
+29 
-38 VAMAIVVAYQ
+38 YQ
-48 LTDDLFIS
+48 LADDLYVS
-56 YGTVGAD
+56 YGVVGAD
-63 SLLGIDLPPLFMAA
+63 NLLGIDLPPLFMASMA
-77 MTMGG
+77 LGG

-92 ALLADS
+92 VLFADS

-111 ARGVDSVRLSLS
+111 AKGVDPVRLSLS
-123 CMAAFMIATVL
+123 CMAALMIATML

-141 ATGAVCAL
+141 VTGAVCAL

-154 FETELINMADTDFAP
+154 FETGLINMADTDFAP

-187 SCLAIAAVTGFIA
+187 SCLAIATMTGSIA

-218 IQCFTPVGSA
+218 IQRFTPVGSA

>member
-1 MERLGM
+1 M
-7 LRGVR
+7 LLRQLLR
-12 MASVGAF
+12 MICRRRFLVFTATMAF
-19 VLIRRMLRLI
+19 VVL
-29 CGRRFALIT
+29 
-38 VAMAIVVAYQ
+38 YQ
-48 LTDDLFIS
+48 LADDLYVS
-56 YGTVGAD
+56 YGVVGAD
-63 SLLGIDLPPLFMAA
+63 NLLGIDLPPLFMASMA
-77 MTMGG
+77 LGG
-82 SEAFA
+82 SEAFT

-92 ALLADS
+92 VLFADS
-98 AWSFRNGYLSLLV
+98 AWSFKNGYLSLLV
-111 ARGVDSVRLSLS
+111 AKGVDPVRLSLS
-123 CMAAFMIATVL
+123 CMAALMIATML

-141 ATGAVCAL
+141 VTGAVCAL

-154 FETELINMADTDFAP
+154 FETGLINMADTDFAP

-187 SCLAIAAVTGFIA
+187 SCLAIATMTGSIA

-218 IQCFTPVGSA
+218 IQRFTPVGSA
-228 LWSCSLPSTWAP
+228 LWSCGLPSTWAP

>member
-1 MERLGM
+1 M
-7 LRGVR
+7 LLRQLLR
-12 MASVGAF
+12 MICRRRFLVFTATMAF
-19 VLIRRMLRLI
+19 VVL
-29 CGRRFALIT
+29 
-38 VAMAIVVAYQ
+38 YQ
-48 LTDDLFIS
+48 LADDLYVS
-56 YGTVGAD
+56 YGVVGAD
-63 SLLGIDLPPLFMAA
+63 NLLGIDLPPLFMASMA
-77 MTMGG
+77 LGG

-92 ALLADS
+92 VLFADS
-98 AWSFRNGYLSLLV
+98 AWSFKNGYLSLLV
-111 ARGVDSVRLSLS
+111 AKGVDPVRLSLS
-123 CMAAFMIATVL
+123 CMVALMIATML

-141 ATGAVCAL
+141 VTGAVCAL

-154 FETELINMADTDFAP
+154 FETGLINMADTDFAP

-187 SCLAIAAVTGFIA
+187 SCLAIATMTGSIA

-218 IQCFTPVGSA
+218 IQRFTPMGSA

>member
-1 MERLGM
+1 M
-7 LRGVR
+7 LLRQLLR
-12 MASVGAF
+12 MICRRRFLVFTATMAF
-19 VLIRRMLRLI
+19 VVL
-29 CGRRFALIT
+29 
-38 VAMAIVVAYQ
+38 YQ
-48 LTDDLFIS
+48 LADDLYVS
-56 YGTVGAD
+56 YGVVGAD
-63 SLLGIDLPPLFMAA
+63 NLLGIDLPPLFMASMA
-77 MTMGG
+77 LGG

-92 ALLADS
+92 VLFADS
-98 AWSFRNGYLSLLV
+98 AWSFKNGYLSLLV
-111 ARGVDSVRLSLS
+111 AKGVDPVRLSLS
-123 CMAAFMIATVL
+123 CMVALMIATML

-141 ATGAVCAL
+141 VTGAVCAL

-154 FETELINMADTDFAP
+154 FETGLINMADTDFAP

-187 SCLAIAAVTGFIA
+187 SCLAIATMTGSIA
-200 LAVPRPIFA
+200 LAVPRPFFA

-218 IQCFTPVGSA
+218 IQRFTPV
-228 LWSCSLPSTWAP
+228 PSTWAP

>member
-1 MERLGM
+1 M
-7 LRGVR
+7 LLRQLLR
-12 MASVGAF
+12 MICRRRVLVFTATMAF
-19 VLIRRMLRLI
+19 VVL
-29 CGRRFALIT
+29 
-38 VAMAIVVAYQ
+38 YQ
-48 LTDDLFIS
+48 LADDLYVS
-56 YGTVGAD
+56 YGVVGAD
-63 SLLGIDLPPLFMAA
+63 NLLGIDLPPLFMVSMAL
-77 MTMGG
+77 GG

-92 ALLADS
+92 VLFADS
-98 AWSFRNGYLSLLV
+98 AWSFKNGYLSLLV
-111 ARGVDSVRLSLS
+111 AKGVDPVRLSLS
-123 CMAAFMIATVL
+123 CMAALMIATML

-141 ATGAVCAL
+141 VTGAVCAL

-154 FETELINMADTDFAP
+154 FETGLINMADTDFAP

-187 SCLAIAAVTGFIA
+187 SCLAIATMTGFIA

-218 IQCFTPVGSA
+218 IQRFTPVGSA
-228 LWSCSLPSTWAP
+228 LWSCSLPGTWAP